1 MPKYMTRSEAAT
13 AKDRAA
19 KLMESTGQSDRAED
33 FRRMSVE
40 QYAEHRGAMLMDNPR
55 SRRAIMS
62 TKTELQDQIEQLE
75 DLLEEALD
83 AELSREE
90 VIGKLKE
97 MKDVIEEPEEEE
109 EEEETEGEE
118 EDEDEDEE

>member
-1 MPKYMTRSEAAT
+1 MAT
-13 AKDRAA
+13 K
-19 KLMESTGQSDRAED
+19 S
-33 FRRMSVE
+33 
-40 QYAEHRGAMLMDNPR
+40 
-55 SRRAIMS
+55 
-62 TKTELQDQIEQLE
+62 ELQDQVEQVE

-109 EEEETEGEE
+109 EEDETEDEGEDDNE
-118 EDEDEDEE
+118 ED